1 MTATT
6 SKPQPK
12 PWIMDIAPY
21 VPGKSK
27 TDDGRKAI
35 KLSSNENP
43 LGTSDKAR
51 AAFATAANSLERY
64 PDASA
69 VELREALAEL
79 HGLDAARIIYGNG
92 SDEVLHLA
100 AGAFAGAGDEIIYV
114 NYGFTVYPI
123 ATKRVGATPV
133 VAADADYATDVDAIL
148 ASVTDRTR
156 IVFVA
161 NPNNPTG
168 TYASREEI
176 ARLHAGLR
184 PDILLVLDH
193 AYAEYIEGEIDD
205 GGMELAKT
213 QPNVLVTR
221 TFSKLYGLAAE
232 RIGWGYGS
240 AEVIEAMHRIRL
252 PFSITIAGTAA
263 AIAALHDSAF
273 VEHTRSHNA
282 QAARGA
288 EPGEFRAGAVRRRTD
303 RRSGVQGVDGRR
315 LYRPLAARTG
325 PAPWPAHHH
334 RHRGGDARSRRDP
347 EQAGG
352 GDAAARDRGMKRFG
366 IIGFG
371 RFGQLAAR
379 HLRDHFSVVVTDTAD
394 VGEAAAAIGVKTGS
408 LADAADCDVVMLAVP
423 VQAMAATIAAIA
435 PLVRPG
441 ALVLDVASVKM
452 LPARWMLEALPESVD
467 IHLLELCGL
476 IRDDSKELFFAI
488 QNLNPYAEEITRQFI
503 AEANGLL
510 AESLKAGTAARRTDR
525 LAGLRPAE
533 DQNHRA
539 RQCGGGADMV
549 PEHPVAQ
556 IARPERRTVGAGRI
570 DRSECVVE
578 RYVAHHRHR
587 ETAQDIE
594 RRAGEHM
601 DRAGL
606 SEVEPRDDGQPEQ
619 QQRRADEES
628 DEERIDDGDV
638 DRLHRPNAFRPR
650 HAR

>member
-1 MTATT
+1 MTETN

-69 VELREALAEL
+69 VELREALGAL
-79 HGLDAARIIYGNG
+79 HGLDPDRIIYGNG

-100 AGAFAGAGDEIIYV
+100 AGAFAGPGDEIIYV

-148 ASVTDRTR
+148 ASVTERTR

-213 QPNVLVTR
+213 QSNVLVTR

-240 AEVIEAMHRIRL
+240 PELIEAMHRIRL

-263 AIAALHDSAF
+263 AIAALHDSEF
-273 VEHTRSHNA
+273 VERTRSHNA
-282 QAARGA
+282 QW
-288 EPGEFRAGAVRRRTD
+288 RR
-303 RRSGVQGVDGRR
+303 
-315 LYRPLAARTG
+315 
-325 PAPWPAHHH
+325 W
-334 RHRGGDARSRRDP
+334 
-347 EQAGG
+347 
-352 GDAAARDRGMKRFG
+352 F
-366 IIGFG
+366 
-371 RFGQLAAR
+371 
-379 HLRDHFSVVVTDTAD
+379 
-394 VGEAAAAIGVKTGS
+394 
-408 LADAADCDVVMLAVP
+408 ADA
-423 VQAMAATIAAIA
+423 
-435 PLVRPG
+435 
-441 ALVLDVASVKM
+441 
-452 LPARWMLEALPESVD
+452 
-467 IHLLELCGL
+467 
-476 IRDDSKELFFAI
+476 
-488 QNLNPYAEEITRQFI
+488 ITKLG
-503 AEANGLL
+503 N
-510 AESLKAGTAARRTDR
+510 
-525 LAGLRPAE
+525 AGLRAVPSQANFVLVLFEGALTAE
-533 DQNHRA
+533 AAYKGLMDEGYIVRWLPGQGLPHGLRITIGTEDETRA
-539 RQCGGGADMV
+539 
-549 PEHPVAQ
+549 VAA
-556 IARPERRTVGAGRI
+556 ILERLVAETQRSATAG
-570 DRSECVVE
+570 
-578 RYVAHHRHR
+578 
-587 ETAQDIE
+587 
-594 RRAGEHM
+594 
-601 DRAGL
+601 
-606 SEVEPRDDGQPEQ
+606 
-619 QQRRADEES
+619 
-628 DEERIDDGDV
+628 
-638 DRLHRPNAFRPR
+638 
-650 HAR
+650 